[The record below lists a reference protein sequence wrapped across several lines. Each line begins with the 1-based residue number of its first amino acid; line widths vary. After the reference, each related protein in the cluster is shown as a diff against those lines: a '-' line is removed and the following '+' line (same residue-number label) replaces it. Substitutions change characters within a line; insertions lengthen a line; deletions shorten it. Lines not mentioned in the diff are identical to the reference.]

1 MVDQDQN
8 PDLSPVRPRFLTI
21 LCYLTIFASTYMI
34 FSAFSGLSDP
44 ESTVKAM
51 NNSMDQWESVLQDAV
66 KNDPSG
72 QSKVDELMGD
82 IASSNTSSNMRDNS
96 FFSLISN
103 LLTIIGAFLM
113 LRLKKNGLRL
123 YILGCIIAVV
133 APLLVFGS
141 DNIMGFSLALMAGLS
156 GALFILLYALK
167 MKYME

>member
-1 MVDQDQN
+1 
-8 PDLSPVRPRFLTI
+8 
-21 LCYLTIFASTYMI
+21 
-34 FSAFSGLSDP
+34 
-44 ESTVKAM
+44 
-51 NNSMDQWESVLQDAV
+51 MDQWESVLQDAV

-103 LLTIIGAFLM
+103 LLTMIGAFLM

>member
-8 PDLSPVRPRFLTI
+8 QDLSPVRPRFLTI
-21 LCYLTIFASTYMI
+21 LCYLTIFVSTYMI

-51 NNSMDQWESVLQDAV
+51 TNSMESWESVLQEAV

-72 QSKVDELMGD
+72 QSKVDELMGE
-82 IASSNTSSNMRDNS
+82 IASANTSSNMRDNS
-96 FFSLISN
+96 FFSLVSN
-103 LLTIIGAFLM
+103 VLTLIGALLM

-123 YILGCIIAVV
+123 YILGAIITVV
-133 APLLVFGS
+133 APVLVFGS

-156 GALFILLYALK
+156 GALFVLLYALK

>member
-51 NNSMDQWESVLQDAV
+51 TNSMEQWESVLQDAV

-72 QSKVDELMGD
+72 QSKVDELINKTAAKLNKDGTSHTQVYM
-82 IASSNTSSNMRDNS
+82 IAS
-96 FFSLISN
+96 
-103 LLTIIGAFLM
+103 
-113 LRLKKNGLRL
+113 GLAR
-123 YILGCIIAVV
+123 
-133 APLLVFGS
+133 
-141 DNIMGFSLALMAGLS
+141 
-156 GALFILLYALK
+156 
-167 MKYME
+167 

>member
-1 MVDQDQN
+1 MVDQDQH

-51 NNSMDQWESVLQDAV
+51 NNSMESWESVLQDAV
-66 KNDPSG
+66 KTDPSG
-72 QSKVDELMGD
+72 QTKVEALMGD
-82 IASSNTSSNMRDNS
+82 IESANTSSNMRDNS
-96 FFSLISN
+96 FFSLVSN
-103 LLTIIGAFLM
+103 LLTMIGAFLM

-123 YILGCIIAVV
+123 YVLGCIIAVI
-133 APLLVFGS
+133 APLLVFGP
-141 DNIMGFSLALMAGLS
+141 DNIMGFSLALIAGLS
-156 GALFILLYALK
+156 GALFVLLYALK

>member
-51 NNSMDQWESVLQDAV
+51 NNSIEQWETVLQDAV
-66 KNDPSG
+66 KNDPNG
-72 QSKVDELMGD
+72 QTKVDELMGD
-82 IASSNTSSNMRDNS
+82 IAASNTSSNMRDNS
-96 FFSLISN
+96 FFSLVSN
-103 LLTIIGAFLM
+103 LLTMIGAFLM

-123 YILGCIIAVV
+123 
-133 APLLVFGS
+133 
-141 DNIMGFSLALMAGLS
+141 
-156 GALFILLYALK
+156 
-167 MKYME
+167 

>member
-8 PDLSPVRPRFLTI
+8 SDLSPVRPRFLTF

-51 NNSMDQWESVLQDAV
+51 TNSMDQWESVLQDAV

-72 QSKVDELMGD
+72 QSKVDELIGD
-82 IASSNTSSNMRDNS
+82 IAASNTSSNMRDNS
-96 FFSLISN
+96 FFSLITN
-103 LLTIIGAFLM
+103 LLTMFGAFIL
-113 LRLKKNGLRL
+113 LRLKKNGFRL
-123 YILGCIIAVV
+123 YVLGCIIAVV

>member
-1 MVDQDQN
+1 MVDQDQH

-21 LCYLTIFASTYMI
+21 LCYLTMFASTYMI

-51 NNSMDQWESVLQDAV
+51 TSSMESWESVLQDAV
-66 KNDPSG
+66 KTDPSG
-72 QSKVDELMGD
+72 QTKVDELIGD

-96 FFSLISN
+96 FFSLVSN
-103 LLTIIGAFLM
+103 LLTLIGAFLM
-113 LRLKKNGLRL
+113 LRLKKNGFHL
-123 YILGCIIAVV
+123 YVLGCIIAVV

-141 DNIMGFSLALMAGLS
+141 DNIMGFSLALMAGMS
-156 GALFILLYALK
+156 GALFTLLYALK

>member
-1 MVDQDQN
+1 MVDQDQH

-21 LCYLTIFASTYMI
+21 LCYLTMFASTYMI

-51 NNSMDQWESVLQDAV
+51 TNSMESWESVLQDAV
-66 KNDPSG
+66 NTDPSG
-72 QSKVDELMGD
+72 QTKVDELMGD

-96 FFSLISN
+96 FFSLVSN
-103 LLTIIGAFLM
+103 LLTLIGAFLM
-113 LRLKKNGLRL
+113 LRLKKNGFHL
-123 YILGCIIAVV
+123 YVLGCIIAVV

-156 GALFILLYALK
+156 GALFTLLYALK

>member
-1 MVDQDQN
+1 MDESDQN
-8 PDLSPVRPRFLTI
+8 PVISPVRPKFLTV

-44 ESTVKAM
+44 ESISKAM
-51 NNSMDQWESVLQDAV
+51 TQSLESWEVVLQDAL
-66 KNDPSG
+66 KSDPTG
-72 QSKVDELMGD
+72 QQKIDGLLEEISF
-82 IASSNTSSNMRDNS
+82 ANTSSNMRDNS
-96 FFSLISN
+96 FFSLVSN
-103 LLTIIGAFLM
+103 LLSMIGAFLM

-141 DNIMGFSLALMAGLS
+141 DNILGFSLALMSGLS

>member
-1 MVDQDQN
+1 M
-8 PDLSPVRPRFLTI
+8 
-21 LCYLTIFASTYMI
+21 FASTYMI

-51 NNSMDQWESVLQDAV
+51 TSSMESWESVLQDAV
-66 KNDPSG
+66 KTDPSG
-72 QSKVDELMGD
+72 QTKVDELIGD

-96 FFSLISN
+96 FFSLVSN
-103 LLTIIGAFLM
+103 LLTLIGAFLM
-113 LRLKKNGLRL
+113 LRLKKNGFHL
-123 YILGCIIAVV
+123 YVLGCIIAVV

-156 GALFILLYALK
+156 GALFTLLYALK